1 MSEASALTLLL
12 TILDDER
19 FIAACREYDTGSAW
33 RSIDE
38 APTDETPVLITGF
51 RRGKP
56 WLERFVHE
64 ASYQGGRWRDA
75 TGFSLYPPT
84 HFMPLPDPPVDV
96 RPETCREYACA
107 GDERVG
113 EE

>member
-38 APTDETPVLITGF
+38 APTDGTHVLITGF
-51 RRGKP
+51 RKGKP
-56 WLERFVHE
+56 WLGRFVHE

-84 HFMPLPDPPVDV
+84 HFMPLPDPPADV
-96 RPETCREYACA
+96 RPEDLEDA
-107 GDERVG
+107 GRGG
-113 EE
+113 EVAL